1 MITFCLIEVMDNSVK
16 LLTLQGF
23 YLVYLYVG
31 SIGVIICIYIWVLV
45 DSCST
50 WNTIDSPNITT
61 SVMADAELGSMTMTR
76 FDSLKRAHISRDKTT
91 FGLGTLVFNGLEMAM
106 HSLME
111 GSCLSGVVFVHP
123 ILHGLFTFL
132 QMHFLFV
139 NSQVLVEKFGPIAR
153 FGFMH
158 LAATNLALWI
168 RLVIWESGVEW
179 VYFVHLAQS
188 SGTHLRSLA
197 SFGDSDIPTPLHL
210 RGYPKFITD
219 STSAEAHRM
228 ERDVNLPSN
237 VSWNGYIYR
246 PISENHI
253 SEVVNL
259 HQCLNTNSL
268 GQLWTSSMPFLYPFI
283 VQFSLIAAGV
293 TYVMGKNVGM
303 DRLKSFQYVNSMNKK
318 HHRSS
323 DSNNHHKSLKST
335 YSYEVDAI
343 DCSSASKGLFLGL
356 LCLVIVIVIIIIFL
370 VVKEDPDF
378 PMEILFWMTSG
389 TLCGILVISL
399 ISSIIGLY
407 QIRKLS
413 HTGYI
418 PTQVDKLFSSV
429 TLTAIIS
436 SWMGFP

>member
-1 MITFCLIEVMDNSVK
+1 MHSRHVRSLSERGSLSENHSLDFNEVYSSEQNERDSLNVSLPPHMSDLPNGGGKSRRGGDHVGKMKSGHNFLGFLNSRNSGLLEQRESFSYFWVLLSTLYGKILIVLMITFCLIEVMDNSVK

-61 SVMADAELGSMTMTR
+61 SVMADAELG
-76 FDSLKRAHISRDKTT
+76 T

-283 VQFSLIAAGV
+283 VQF
-293 TYVMGKNVGM
+293 
-303 DRLKSFQYVNSMNKK
+303 R
-318 HHRSS
+318 
-323 DSNNHHKSLKST
+323 
-335 YSYEVDAI
+335 
-343 DCSSASKGLFLGL
+343 
-356 LCLVIVIVIIIIFL
+356 
-370 VVKEDPDF
+370 
-378 PMEILFWMTSG
+378 
-389 TLCGILVISL
+389 
-399 ISSIIGLY
+399 
-407 QIRKLS
+407 
-413 HTGYI
+413 
-418 PTQVDKLFSSV
+418 
-429 TLTAIIS
+429 
-436 SWMGFP
+436 